1 LNLFVEDIIPAGWEG
16 EIRESTIKGKP
27 DWRRLLEALPC
38 GDGFVEVGHESDGAT
53 VMFMRSIPFFGFP
66 KHQHPIASRRHDK
79 RCEEAAK
86 YKSKAKTFPR
96 FSTERKHY
104 MSLYKKYRKMGD
116 SMFKVDIGKG
126 GTWWEQQKGY
136 AGVRVGAFF

>member
-1 LNLFVEDIIPAGWEG
+1 MNLFVEDVIPEDWEG

-27 DWRRLLEALPC
+27 DWRRLLEELPC

-66 KHQHPIASRRHDK
+66 KHKHPIATRRHDK

-86 YKSKAKTFPR
+86 YKKTDKAR
-96 FSTERKHY
+96 
-104 MSLYKKYRKMGD
+104 YKKLRKIAD
-116 SMFKVDIGKG
+116 QMFKADVGMG
-126 GTWWEQQKGY
+126 GTKFEQLKGY
-136 AGVRVGAFF
+136 FGVRVGAFF